1 MKKTIFCIIAC
12 LMVMAGC
19 AGVRAPATVIA
30 ADPAPAAKENSFVT
44 EKEAV
49 TEPAEPR
56 LIAAPPAGMD
66 LDAAIKEAAAQME
79 ENLPQGTKAAL
90 ISLASSSAQLS
101 EYVLNRL
108 EAAVVRGKKLVV
120 VDRANLDKVRAEQGF
135 QLSGEV
141 DDNSAKAIG
150 KLVGAGAIVTGSFV
164 NLGDVYGL
172 SLKAINMETA
182 EVAVSYPAD
191 IAKSTRI
198 ETLLASGGGAGTGTQ
213 TAQRGN
219 TGGTTTAPAARAP
232 AQPAAAAPPASA
244 EKSYKAGDKG
254 PAGGIIFYSTDVAYT
269 APAPVDREY
278 HAGQNGPAGGVV
290 FYPVT
295 YTQPDLKVDREYQ
308 AGQNGP
314 AGGVVFYPVAY
325 TQTTPKVDREDQIGD
340 TGPAGGI
347 IFYVN
352 PQAGEWKYLEAAPA
366 STEFKRNW
374 GLYGKNITTDVV
386 VGAGKQN
393 TKVIATA
400 LENGGEI
407 GAAML
412 CVDLEIGGCKDWFLP
427 SKAELNL
434 MYRNLVLKNLGSF
447 KSEWYWSS
455 SQADNDRAWFQNFAN
470 GEQSSGGYSYY
481 KSATFTVR
489 AIRQF

>member
-1 MKKTIFCIIAC
+1 MKKMIFFIVAC
-12 LMVMAGC
+12 LMAMTGC
-19 AGVRAPATVIA
+19 AGVRAPATVMA
-30 ADPAPAAKENSFVT
+30 TDPAPAANANSVAA
-44 EKEAV
+44 EKETV
-49 TEPAEPR
+49 REPAEPR

-66 LDAAIKEAAAQME
+66 LDAAIREAAAQME
-79 ENLPQGTKAAL
+79 ENLPQETKAAL
-90 ISLASSSAQLS
+90 ISLASSSTQFS

-141 DDNSAKAIG
+141 DDNSATAIG

-172 SLKAINMETA
+172 SLKAINLETA

-191 IAKSTRI
+191 IIKSTRI
-198 ETLLASGGGAGTGTQ
+198 ETLLASGGGAGAGTQ

-219 TGGTTTAPAARAP
+219 AGRNTTVP
-232 AQPAAAAPPASA
+232 AAPPASA
-244 EKSYKAGDKG
+244 AQPSASPAYKIGDKG
-254 PAGGIIFYSTDVAYT
+254 PAGGTIFYESSVSRADTT
-269 APAPVDREY
+269 PPPV
-278 HAGQNGPAGGVV
+278 N
-290 FYPVT
+290 
-295 YTQPDLKVDREYQ
+295 REYQ

-325 TQTTPKVDREDQIGD
+325 TQTNPKVDREYRIGD
-340 TGPAGGI
+340 TGPAGGV

-352 PQAGEWKYLEAAPA
+352 PQAGDWKYLEAAPA

-393 TKVIATA
+393 TKVIAAA

-407 GAAML
+407 GAAVL
-412 CVDLEIGGCKDWFLP
+412 CVDLESGGYKDWFLP

-434 MYRNLVLKNLGSF
+434 MYRNLALKNLGSF
-447 KSEWYWSS
+447 KSERYWSS
-455 SQADNDRAWFQNFAN
+455 SQAENDKAWFQHFEN
-470 GEQSSGGYSYY
+470 GEQSTYNYN
-481 KSATFTVR
+481 KSSTLTVR